1 MDPVWVVTKSN
12 DLIKAAYSLTLN
24 EQRLLLA
31 CIAQIDAR
39 KGGLKGR
46 EFVVTARQ
54 FADLYHLPLKQ
65 AYEALHEA
73 ADRLYENDIQ
83 TFDGRYH
90 WRIRWLSGKAV
101 YADGRGHVRLLFSS
115 EVVPYLEKLHTCF
128 TQYALSAISHMSSPY
143 AIRLYEMLMQ
153 YRSTGI
159 ALLKVDDIRQ
169 ALELGASYS
178 RFDNFRARI
187 LEPALKEIRE
197 ASLEVTYAAI
207 RQGQRI
213 GLLRFNFPVV

>member
-1 MDPVWVVTKSN
+1 
-12 DLIKAAYSLTLN
+12 
-24 EQRLLLA
+24 
-31 CIAQIDAR
+31 
-39 KGGLKGR
+39 
-46 EFVVTARQ
+46 
-54 FADLYHLPLKQ
+54 
-65 AYEALHEA
+65 
-73 ADRLYENDIQ
+73 
-83 TFDGRYH
+83 
-90 WRIRWLSGKAV
+90 
-101 YADGRGHVRLLFSS
+101 
-115 EVVPYLEKLHTCF
+115 
-128 TQYALSAISHMSSPY
+128 MSSPY